1 MPEAPA
7 SHASSTRIRT
17 GIAGVSGY
25 AGVELLRLVLGHPW
39 LQLSALGGGR
49 SAGQRVEHIWPA
61 LQDSS
66 ALPAVQPLDEL
77 GPGLDLLFLALP
89 HGVSGP
95 WLAARKELLGST
107 RVVDL
112 GADFRLR
119 DAAVYARAY
128 GRPHPAP
135 ELLQTA
141 VYGLPEVN
149 GSALREARLVANP
162 GCYPTAT
169 ALAALPLVEAGAAE
183 WIVSSCLSGVSGAGR
198 RAGPRNLYCEV
209 QESAVAYGL
218 AGSHRH
224 TPEIEQ
230 TLGQPVTFTPHL
242 VPMVRGMVATVAMK
256 VTENTDLDSIP
267 ELYRSRLGHCA
278 AVRLRSTAPAT
289 ADVRGTG
296 LAHVH
301 VAVDSERRVCTATCV
316 IDNLGK
322 GAAAQAV
329 QNANIMLG
337 LPELT
342 GVPTLPLLP

>member
-1 MPEAPA
+1 MPQTPTNQP
-7 SHASSTRIRT
+7 SSTRVRT

-25 AGVELLRLVLGHPW
+25 AGVELLRLVMGHPW

-49 SAGQRVEHIWPA
+49 SAGERVEVLWPA

-66 ALPAVQPLDEL
+66 ALPEVQPLDAL

-95 WLAARKELLGST
+95 WLAARRELLAST

-119 DAAVYARAY
+119 DPAVYARAY
-128 GRPHPAP
+128 GRPHPIP
-135 ELLQTA
+135 ELLETA
-141 VYGLPEVN
+141 VYGLPELH
-149 GSALREARLVANP
+149 GSAVREARLVANP

-169 ALAALPLVEAGAAE
+169 ALAALPLVEAGGAE

-198 RAGPRNLYCEV
+198 KAGPRNLYCEV

-224 TPEIEQ
+224 TPELEQ
-230 TLGQPVTFTPHL
+230 TLGQAVSFTPHL
-242 VPMVRGMVATVAMK
+242 VPMVRGMVATVTMK
-256 VTENTDLDSIP
+256 ISQNIDMESIP
-267 ELYRSRLGHCA
+267 ELYRARLGHCP
-278 AVRLRSTAPAT
+278 AVRLRSAPPAT

-301 VAVDSERRVCTATCV
+301 VAVDPERRVCTAVCV

-329 QNANIMLG
+329 QNANLMLG